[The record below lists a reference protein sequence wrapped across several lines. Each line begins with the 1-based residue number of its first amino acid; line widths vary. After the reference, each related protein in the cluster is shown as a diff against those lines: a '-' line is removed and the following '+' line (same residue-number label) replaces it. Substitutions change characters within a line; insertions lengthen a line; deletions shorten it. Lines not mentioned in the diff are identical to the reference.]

1 MNFKRLLL
9 YILFAV
15 MALPGFA
22 NGVILKAS
30 LDSTEIVV
38 GDQVRLRVEL
48 RMPELVKVEPVTK
61 FDSLVN
67 GVELVEARKADT
79 VRRYGTFVITQ
90 DFMLTSFD
98 SGYYEIPPLKYMVNG
113 ETIYSSPLKFSVY
126 NYEIGVEPKEGQ
138 VMIMD
143 IKDVYKPPFDWFG
156 LIPFLII
163 FHLFV
168 VVVALLL
175 FLYFK
180 FVKNRNGLAA
190 EGADKAEE
198 VDDRT
203 IDQIALDELNKMK
216 AARLWAQP
224 DMEKAYFTQLTDI
237 LREYLGCRFDV
248 RAKEMTSYEMIDAL
262 KYEIEMSPVLSD
274 FKAICQMSDMVK
286 FAKQKP
292 SAEECEMCLVKSF
305 FIVSQTAK
313 KAETPVLKKEA
324 EKRRPE
330 DNSDF
335 MPKTKE
341 NDYN

>member
-1 MNFKRLLL
+1 MMNFKRLLL

-22 NGVILKAS
+22 SGVILKAS
-30 LDSTEIVV
+30 LDSTDIVV

-48 RMPELVKVEPVTK
+48 SMPELVKVEPMTR
-61 FDSLVN
+61 FDSLAN
-67 GVELVEARKADT
+67 GVELVEARKPDT
-79 VRRYGTFVITQ
+79 VRRYGSFVITQ

-98 SGYYEIPPLKYMVNG
+98 SGYYEIPPLKYMADG
-113 ETIYSSPLKFSVY
+113 KTIYSSPLKFSVY

-156 LIPFLII
+156 LIPFLIF

-190 EGADKAEE
+190 EGADNAEE

-237 LREYLGCRFDV
+237 LREYLGSRFDV

-313 KAETPVLKKEA
+313 KAEAPVRIET
-324 EKRRPE
+324 EKSRAE

-335 MPKTKE
+335 MPKTKD

>member
-9 YILFAV
+9 YILFAM
-15 MALPGFA
+15 MAFPGFA
-22 NGVILKAS
+22 SGVILKAS
-30 LDSTEIVV
+30 LDSTDIVV

-48 RMPELVKVEPVTK
+48 SMPELVKVEPMTR
-61 FDSLVN
+61 FDSLAN
-67 GVELVEARKADT
+67 GVELVEARKPDT
-79 VRRYGTFVITQ
+79 VRRYGSFVITQ

-98 SGYYEIPPLKYMVNG
+98 SGYYEIPPLKYMADG
-113 ETIYSSPLKFSVY
+113 KTIYSAPLKFSVY
-126 NYEIGVEPKEGQ
+126 NYEIGVEPRKGQ

-156 LIPFLII
+156 LIPYLVF

-175 FLYFK
+175 FLYFR
-180 FVKNRNGLAA
+180 FVKNRKGSVA
-190 EGADKAEE
+190 EGADDVEE

-237 LREYLGCRFDV
+237 LREYLGSRFDV

-305 FIVSQTAK
+305 FIVTQTAK
-313 KAETPVLKKEA
+313 KAEAPVRIETKKSRA
-324 EKRRPE
+324 E

-335 MPKTKE
+335 MPKTKD